1 MHLTRQTDFAL
12 RTMIYLASRPPDTLV
27 SVREICEVFELSPN
41 HLSKIV
47 NKLANE
53 GFIHSQRGRGG
64 GISLGMPMETIRV
77 GDLVRLMEPLTEL
90 VDCHTPR
97 CALLPDC
104 RFKSILSEA
113 SQSFIG
119 VFDQYTLADLV
130 NTDTQRLSWQTSGN

>member
-12 RTMIYLASRPPDTLV
+12 RTMIYLASRPPNTLV
-27 SVREICEVFELSPN
+27 SVREICEVFELSNN

-53 GFIHSQRGRGG
+53 GFINSQRGRGG
-64 GISLGMPMETIRV
+64 GISLGKPMEDICV
-77 GDLVRLMEPLTEL
+77 GDLVRLMEPLTDL
-90 VDCHTPR
+90 VDCNKPR

-104 RFKSILSEA
+104 RFRSILSEA
-113 SQSFIG
+113 SQSFIA

-130 NTDTQRLSWQTSGN
+130 NTETQKLLWHRAE